1 MTNRTTS
8 ISVVIPVYNCETT
21 IKKTIDSVLAQE
33 NIDFE
38 VIIVDDGST
47 DRSAEIITEYDDAR
61 IRYFYQE
68 NSGISCALN
77 YGISKSNAPFVA
89 RIDGDDVALPNRFK
103 KQYDVLKSNTQV
115 CLVGTAVDYINS
127 KGAVIGRTFPY
138 VFRFSASK
146 ILLRQNLF
154 AHPSVMFRKDIFIR
168 AGGYPNELS
177 GICEDYYLW
186 TRMIKFG
193 EMINLSES
201 LTQYRISEGQIT
213 DWVPSKEYY
222 SLIRKIIA
230 CNFIDSGL
238 VSKLK
243 ETKENDKKVNDINSK
258 TIKFKREQAIKNN
271 LFNRFYCYLIK
282 YKIPKYDAAKYICMI
297 KSMIVYI
304 RHTLNKI

>member
-154 AHPSVMFRKDIFIR
+154 AHPSVMFRKDI
-168 AGGYPNELS
+168 
-177 GICEDYYLW
+177 
-186 TRMIKFG
+186 
-193 EMINLSES
+193 
-201 LTQYRISEGQIT
+201 
-213 DWVPSKEYY
+213 
-222 SLIRKIIA
+222 
-230 CNFIDSGL
+230 
-238 VSKLK
+238 
-243 ETKENDKKVNDINSK
+243 
-258 TIKFKREQAIKNN
+258 
-271 LFNRFYCYLIK
+271 
-282 YKIPKYDAAKYICMI
+282 
-297 KSMIVYI
+297 
-304 RHTLNKI
+304 